1 MRKSCFF
8 AAALMSVALVGC
20 SQDDHLDFV
29 DADKSKFTGVMEV
42 LDSRTSLNDENKV
55 VWNLNDQVS
64 IFEGDNA
71 NSLYKVSSITDGK
84 ADFEF
89 ESYEAPEE
97 WIDFDDNY
105 AVYPYDE
112 ENSIDA
118 DGIIYAPVAAE
129 YTFKDEASSIAT
141 ALMVAK
147 SSGYSLNFTNA
158 QGILCL
164 RLNAQKATK
173 YGAIKSIKFTSQA
186 NNLSGTAKMSWDGTN
201 PPEAEIVPNG
211 AGKELTINLD
221 ESLLVVLPEST
232 TGTYAEYY
240 VPVVPT
246 TFEANDLAM
255 TITWTSGEEYGPIVV
270 PSKFSVER
278 KKIKNIKHTVG
289 KSSFDG
295 VIDDDITF
303 DEITN
308 PNQLALA
315 LKKGGTFTLAADVSL
330 DEAVVV
336 PEGKTVT
343 LNLNGKDINITAAYD
358 ENNYEA
364 SSAIVNNG
372 NLTLTGNATI
382 KATNNYTIR
391 NNGTM
396 IIDGVTIENGLMN
409 FDDLTIK
416 SGNISNGRSGK
427 HAIYGNNAK
436 LTIDGGKF
444 HNENPGNAT
453 VFAYA
458 GEVVINDGEF
468 SIADGTSTLG
478 WTSCLIDAQGNAKY
492 TLNGGIIKGEIR
504 DYDNNTKVYGGT
516 FTHTSV
522 NSFVAEGYQA
532 SEVEIGKWMV
542 LPSNAT
548 VVTPTNITSMTFDG
562 DNVTYTFVGDFTG
575 EVVISAAASKNQT
588 FDGNAAT
595 FGNHIKF
602 TANRIADNKNEITVE
617 RSGSYTFKGFKTN
630 NSIAFGS
637 CAVES
642 LKIEDCEA
650 YMMYLNI
657 TNSVVAATGNKIV
670 RPVTAEDSYKR
681 YDGNTQKDIIQVYA
695 ENYSLTLT
703 GNTIKDEKGV
713 GNNME
718 VYGNYEGFQASG
730 SVTWTN
736 SITATGN
743 TIANVNAE
751 ISLVKMYND
760 VTYAPVKWPEDYVTP
775 DETKAL
781 ATQLKSQNTLSGGSC
796 VVEILCRAASKEDKN
811 VQLDGD
817 E

>member
-1 MRKSCFF
+1 MRKSHFF

-29 DADKSKFTGVMEV
+29 DADKSNFTGVMEV
-42 LDSRTSLNDENKV
+42 LASRTSLNAENKV
-55 VWNLNDQVS
+55 EWNANDMVS

-71 NSLYKVSSITDGK
+71 NSLYKVSSITNGK
-84 ADFEF
+84 ANFEF
-89 ESYEAPEE
+89 VSYDTPTQ
-97 WIDFDDNY
+97 WLKFNDNY
-105 AVYPYDE
+105 AVYPYHED
-112 ENSIDA
+112 NSIGE
-118 DGIIYAPVAAE
+118 DGIIYAPVAAD
-129 YTFKDEASSIAT
+129 YTFKDKASSIAT

-147 SSGYSLNFTNA
+147 SSGNSLNFTNA

-164 RLNAQKATK
+164 RLNAQRANK
-173 YGAIKSIKFTSQA
+173 YGPIKSIKFTS
-186 NNLSGTAKMSWDGTN
+186 NDENIYLSGTAAMSWDEANN
-201 PPEAEIVPNG
+201 PPVAKIDNG
-211 AGKELTINLD
+211 GKELTVTLD
-221 ESLLVVLPEST
+221 ESLQVVLPEST

-246 TFEANDLAM
+246 AFGENDLAM
-255 TITWTSGEEYGPIVV
+255 TITWTSGEEYGPIDI
-270 PSKFSVER
+270 PSAFSVER

-308 PNQLALA
+308 ANQLALA
-315 LKKGGTFTLAADVSL
+315 LKKGGTFTLEADISL
-330 DEAVVV
+330 NEAVLV

-364 SSAIVNNG
+364 SSAVVNKG
-372 NLTLTGNATI
+372 NLTLTGNGTI
-382 KATNNYTIR
+382 KATNNYTVR

-396 IIDGVTIENGLMN
+396 IIDGVTIENGIMN
-409 FDDLTIK
+409 FNDLTIE
-416 SGNISNGRSGK
+416 SGNISNSRTGK

-436 LTIDGGKF
+436 LAINGGQF

-453 VFAYA
+453 VFSYA
-458 GEVVINDGEF
+458 GEVIINGGEF
-468 SIADGTSTLG
+468 SIADGTATLG

-492 TLNGGIIKGEIR
+492 TINGGIIKGEIR
-504 DYDNNTKVYGGT
+504 DYNNNTKVYGGT
-516 FTHTSV
+516 FTHNSV
-522 NSFVAEGYQA
+522 NNFVAEGYQA
-532 SEVEIGKWMV
+532 SEVETGKWMV
-542 LPSNAT
+542 VPSNAT
-548 VVTPTNITSMTFDG
+548 VVTPMNITGMTFDG
-562 DNVTYTFVGDFTG
+562 DNVTYMFVGDFTG
-575 EVVISAAASKNQT
+575 EVAIKAAASKNQT
-588 FDGNAAT
+588 FDGSAAT
-595 FGNHIKF
+595 FDNHIKF
-602 TANRIADNKNEITVE
+602 TANRIADNKNEITTL
-617 RSGSYTFKGFKTN
+617 RSGNYTFKGFKTN

-642 LKIEDCEA
+642 LKIETCEA

-657 TNSVVAATGNKIV
+657 TNSVVAASGNTIV
-670 RPVTAEDSYKR
+670 RPATAEDSYKR

-730 SVTWTN
+730 VTWTN

-743 TIANVNAE
+743 TIANVNAGM
-751 ISLVKMYND
+751 SLVKIYND
-760 VTYAPVKWPEDYVTP
+760 VTYAPVAWPEDYVTP

-781 ATQLKSQNTLSGGSC
+781 AKQLKTQNTLSGGSC
-796 VVEILCRAASKEDKN
+796 VVDILCRATNKEDKN
-811 VQLDGD
+811 VQLNGD